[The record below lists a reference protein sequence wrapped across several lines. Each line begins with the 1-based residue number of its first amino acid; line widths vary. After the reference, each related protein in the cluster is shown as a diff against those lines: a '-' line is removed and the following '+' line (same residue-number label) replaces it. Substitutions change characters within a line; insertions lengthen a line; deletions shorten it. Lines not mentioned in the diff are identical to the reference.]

1 MSLDK
6 AMKNLKF
13 DSRLVE
19 HNLRSGTITK
29 EDLQKHLAQLPDSG
43 ANAIKI
49 ELEEEANGYDPSSS
63 DHH

>member
-19 HNLRSGTITK
+19 FNLRSGAITK
-29 EDLQKHLAQLPDSG
+29 DELQKHLAQLPDSG

-49 ELEEEANGYDPSSS
+49 ELEDDSNGHDSSAS
-63 DHH
+63 EHH

>member
-29 EDLQKHLAQLPDSG
+29 EDLQKHLAQRPDSG

-49 ELEEEANGYDPSSS
+49 ELEEESNGHDASSS